1 MTFNFCVDHRGR
13 LQRSAHLQ
21 GAKSQMMK
29 TWQKVKIVFFFCTK
43 IFISFIHC
51 IYISIQPSLWKN
63 VTISCRGVCLYFKA
77 DSEQCVS
84 FDYSVFFSL
93 AHSHRV
99 VLTGAEATG
108 WPATPDRHLWH
119 YKQHQQRRRAGGPES
134 ACAVRLWGSGGQRV
148 DLQIGRTY
156 SGVGR
161 QVRFFFRNIC
171 HACSKYN
178 RVFWNRN

>member
-1 MTFNFCVDHRGR
+1 MNKKLCYWFLSPRKNISLTNVWSLTWSADGTVIIQKYTQIHVTFNFCVDHRGR

-29 TWQKVKIVFFFCTK
+29 TWQKVKIVFFFFCTK

-99 VLTGAEATG
+99 VLTGAETTG
-108 WPATPDRHLWH
+108 
-119 YKQHQQRRRAGGPES
+119 
-134 ACAVRLWGSGGQRV
+134 
-148 DLQIGRTY
+148 
-156 SGVGR
+156 
-161 QVRFFFRNIC
+161 
-171 HACSKYN
+171 
-178 RVFWNRN
+178 